1 MTRSEAIKA
10 FFFKSV
16 LPVIVALILYGL
28 VCCIAPGHIN
38 LIQSSHLIDTFN
50 LIDHSLFIFIQIHYP
65 SPFKMGMKKR
75 HRITHGVYMEK
86 GMLYHQKNSIP
97 FAFYVKFF
105 SIVWRQIT
113 QISKVVNW

>member
-1 MTRSEAIKA
+1 
-10 FFFKSV
+10 
-16 LPVIVALILYGL
+16 
-28 VCCIAPGHIN
+28 
-38 LIQSSHLIDTFN
+38 
-50 LIDHSLFIFIQIHYP
+50 
-65 SPFKMGMKKR
+65 MGTKKR

>member
-1 MTRSEAIKA
+1 MRAFYIKIPPA
-10 FFFKSV
+10 GGIS
-16 LPVIVALILYGL
+16 Y
-28 VCCIAPGHIN
+28 
-38 LIQSSHLIDTFN
+38 
-50 LIDHSLFIFIQIHYP
+50 Y
-65 SPFKMGMKKR
+65 MKKR